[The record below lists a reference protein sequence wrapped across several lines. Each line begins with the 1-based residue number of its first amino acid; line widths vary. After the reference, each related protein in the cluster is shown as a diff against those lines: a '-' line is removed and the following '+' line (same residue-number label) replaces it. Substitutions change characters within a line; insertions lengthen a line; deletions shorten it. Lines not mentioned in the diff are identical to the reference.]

1 MRYSVRNVLLYSFK
15 ISHEDR
21 EGLWILNTY
30 SFWLLTWNLF
40 LHSKGYLKITA
51 AVQAPGDKLPVCS
64 ATIFFVTDCSFYK
77 YEIPVSK
84 WSKSQKQRQL
94 QSRERARGEGG
105 GGCPPLILDQ
115 TEGQLYLNMVN
126 GSASWFSDMPCDN
139 YKL

>member
-64 ATIFFVTDCSFYK
+64 ATIFFFTDCSFYK
-77 YEIPVSK
+77 YQIPVSK

-94 QSRERARGEGG
+94 QSRERARGGG
-105 GGCPPLILDQ
+105 LSPFNSRPNWGPTLFKHGKWL
-115 TEGQLYLNMVN
+115 
-126 GSASWFSDMPCDN
+126 S
-139 YKL
+139 KLVFRHAVW

>member
-40 LHSKGYLKITA
+40 LHSKGYLKISA

-84 WSKSQKQRQL
+84 
-94 QSRERARGEGG
+94 
-105 GGCPPLILDQ
+105 
-115 TEGQLYLNMVN
+115 
-126 GSASWFSDMPCDN
+126 
-139 YKL
+139 

>member
-1 MRYSVRNVLLYSFK
+1 MCEICIKKVLHHTGEIIMRYSVRNVLLYSFK

-84 WSKSQKQRQL
+84 
-94 QSRERARGEGG
+94 
-105 GGCPPLILDQ
+105 
-115 TEGQLYLNMVN
+115 
-126 GSASWFSDMPCDN
+126 
-139 YKL
+139 

>member
-94 QSRERARGEGG
+94 QSRERARG

-126 GSASWFSDMPCDN
+126 GSASWFPDMPCDN